1 MTSRGSIV
9 LARTAESLYWL
20 GRYMER
26 SESMARILDVHLHEI
41 IGTTDDN
48 EARWSDQISAIF
60 TYERDYSSFE
70 DLALGLSLDGSVTSS
85 IRHSI
90 ERAYEN
96 AKSARDAISLE
107 YWELINVAF
116 GRVSRYSLDQFGH
129 GLFTFYSI
137 IKERCAQGRGLAVST
152 MNRDAAWH
160 FLNLG
165 YNVEQLDILLRLLI
179 EKRRSEY
186 PEDWV
191 AVLRSI
197 GGHEAFLRATNAPVN
212 ELGALNFLI
221 HEKIFPRTILASM
234 LRISNILNEL
244 IRGLDESQ
252 GLLLPPEL
260 PREIARLEHPLATE
274 VGEVDQLLEELWSC
288 HLLMCNFYYETF
300 FSPLSQSNFNY
311 PLRSEV
317 WR

>member
-41 IGTTDDN
+41 IGSTDDN
-48 EARWSDQISAIF
+48 ETRWSDQVSKIF
-60 TYERDYSSFE
+60 AFGNNYSSFD
-70 DLALGLSLDGSVTSS
+70 DLALGLSLDGTVASS
-85 IRHSI
+85 IRYSI

-107 YWELINVAF
+107 YWELINVAY
-116 GRVSRYSLDQFGH
+116 GRVARYGLDQFGH

-137 IKERCAQGRGLAVST
+137 VKERCAQGRGLAVST

-165 YNVEQLDILLRLLI
+165 YDVEQLDVLLRLLM
-179 EKRRSEY
+179 EKRKSQFS
-186 PEDWV
+186 EDWV
-191 AVLRSI
+191 VVLRSI
-197 GGHEAFLRATNAPVN
+197 GGHEAFLRATNAPVS
-212 ELGALNFLI
+212 EVGALNFLI
-221 HEKIFPRTILASM
+221 HARIFPRSILATM
-234 LRISNILNEL
+234 HRIAKIVDEL
-244 IRGLDESQ
+244 MRGLDESQ
-252 GLLLPPEL
+252 GFVLPPEL
-260 PREIARLEHPLATE
+260 PRAIARLEHPLASE
-274 VGEVDQLLEELWSC
+274 GDHIDELLEELWSS
-288 HLLMCNFYYETF
+288 HLLMCSFYYDTF
-300 FSPLSQSNFNY
+300 FSPLAKSNFNY

>member
-41 IGTTDDN
+41 IGSNDDN
-48 EARWSDQISAIF
+48 EARWSDQMSAVF
-60 TYERDYSSFE
+60 SFE
-70 DLALGLSLDGSVTSS
+70 HTVESFDELALGLSLDGTVPSS
-85 IRHSI
+85 IRYSI

-116 GRVSRYSLDQFGH
+116 GRVSRYTLDQFGH

-165 YNVEQLDILLRLLI
+165 YNVEQLDILLRLII
-179 EKRRSEY
+179 EKRRSKI

-191 AVLRSI
+191 VVLRSI
-197 GGHEAFLRATNAPVN
+197 GGHEAFLRATNSPVS
-212 ELGALNFLI
+212 EIGALNFLI
-221 HEKIFPRTILASM
+221 QEKIFPRSILATM
-234 LRISNILNEL
+234 LRISNIVNEL
-244 IRGLDESQ
+244 LRGLDESQ
-252 GLLLPPEL
+252 GFSLPPEL
-260 PREIARLEHPLATE
+260 PRQIARLEYPLASE
-274 VGEVDQLLEELWSC
+274 KGEIDLLLDNLWSS

-300 FSPLSQSNFNY
+300 FSPLSKSNFNY

>member
-41 IGTTDDN
+41 IGSTNDT
-48 EARWSDQISAIF
+48 EGRWSKQIAKIF
-60 TYERDYSSFE
+60 AHSDDYSDF
-70 DLALGLSLDGSVTSS
+70 DGLAIDLSLDGSLQSS
-85 IRHSI
+85 IRYSI

-107 YWELINVAF
+107 YWELINVAY
-116 GRVSRYSLDQFGH
+116 GRVSKYSLDQFGH

-152 MNRDAAWH
+152 MNRDAAWQ

-165 YNVEQLDILLRLLI
+165 YDVEQLDILLRLLMAKN
-179 EKRRSEY
+179 ESLHT
-186 PEDWV
+186 EDWV
-191 AVLRSI
+191 VVLRSI
-197 GGHEAFLRATNAPVN
+197 GGHEAFLRATNSPVN
-212 ELGALNFLI
+212 ALGAINFLI
-221 HEKIFPRTILASM
+221 SEKIFPRSILATM
-234 LRISNILNEL
+234 RRISAITSDL
-244 IRGLDESQ
+244 IRGIDDSQ
-252 GLLLPPEL
+252 TIKVPSEL
-260 PREIARLEHPLATE
+260 PRAIVRLENPLATE
-274 VGEVDQLLEELWSC
+274 VDQIEELLDELWSC
-288 HLLMCNFYYETF
+288 HLIMCTFYYESF
-300 FSPLSQSNFNY
+300 FSPLAKSNFNY